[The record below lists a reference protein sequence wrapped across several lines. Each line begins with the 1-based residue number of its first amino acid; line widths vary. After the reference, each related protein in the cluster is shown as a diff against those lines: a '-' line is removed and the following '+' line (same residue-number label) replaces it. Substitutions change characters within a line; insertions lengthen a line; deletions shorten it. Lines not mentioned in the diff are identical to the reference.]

1 MRLTWYGTAALVL
14 EHEGFR
20 VAIDPFVAMAPIGI
34 SDKKR
39 YQSSRARELCAV
51 DAVLVTHGHFDHIHD
66 IPTLFYDSEAVIYAT
81 ETPCQTLGT
90 LGMPEDR
97 LRCIAPGDSFSLGA
111 FDITVYQGRHC
122 KFDLGVVA
130 KTLFKTDT
138 VKHPRTLL
146 KMLRLNKAF
155 PENGETLFYE
165 ISCGGR
171 RLQLM
176 GSMGMDENVTYPDG
190 ADALILPFQGTG
202 NPSATVKPI
211 IEALKPK
218 RILLDHYDDAF
229 PPMSSQIRTEDF
241 VVKMN
246 GSGILCE
253 AMQVGKRY
261 VL

>member
-1 MRLTWYGTAALVL
+1 MRITWYGTAALVL

-20 VAIDPFVAMAPIGI
+20 VAVDPFVAMAPIGI

-39 YQSSRARELCAV
+39 YQSSRARELKNV

-81 ETPCQTLGT
+81 ETPCATLRT
-90 LGMPEDR
+90 LGMPDDR
-97 LRCIAPGDSFSLGA
+97 LHRIAPGDSFTLGA
-111 FDITVYQGRHC
+111 FEIAVCQGRHC
-122 KFDLGVVA
+122 KFDLGVVR
-130 KTLFKTDT
+130 KTLLKKDT
-138 VKHPRTLL
+138 AKHPGTLI

-165 ISCGGR
+165 IQCDGK

-176 GSMGMDENVTYPDG
+176 GSMGMDENTIYPDG

-202 NPSATVKPI
+202 DPSATVKPI
-211 IEALKPK
+211 IETLKPK

-229 PPMSSQIRTEDF
+229 PPMSSQIPTDDF
-241 VVKMN
+241 VVKTN

-253 AMQVGKRY
+253 AMLVGKRY
-261 VL
+261 RI